1 MTSGIVKTFRIGQ
14 SAVLQSK
21 SVMIGYDWHSTTE
34 RVSVDYEGRQPE
46 SA

>member
-21 SVMIGYDWHSTTE
+21 SVMIGYG
-34 RVSVDYEGRQPE
+34 EGSETRR
-46 SA
+46 